1 MVNRFKCLQFLADV
15 IGDALVVIW
24 GSAEK
29 EWYHIR
35 PNPPY
40 LTSSFGFATSTGF
53 GLALALPHRQVIV
66 IDTDGGL
73 LLNLGSLATL
83 GNFRPPNLKVF
94 VMDNECYESIGGM
107 PTATAGRVDLAA
119 IAKGAGIE
127 KVETARTLDE
137 FKEVTKRAVADN
149 ALHFIVAKI
158 EKGTGKKL
166 MPCFIDGTGIKYNF
180 VRYIEK
186 TEKINIILAP
196 LQAMPK

>member
-1 MVNRFKCLQFLADV
+1 MVNRFKCLQFLSDI

-24 GSAEK
+24 GSAET
-29 EWYHIR
+29 ELYHIR

-83 GNFRPPNLKVF
+83 GNFRLPNLKVL

-107 PTATAGRVDLAA
+107 PTATAGRTDFAA
-119 IAKGAGIE
+119 IAKGAGI
-127 KVETARTLDE
+127 KNVTTARTLEE
-137 FKEVTKRAVADN
+137 FKKTAKKAITDN
-149 ALHFIVAKI
+149 ALHFIVVKA
-158 EKGTGKKL
+158 EKRTEKKL
-166 MPCFIDGTGIKYNF
+166 MPRFTDGTKIKYDF
-180 VRYIEK
+180 VRYIE
-186 TEKINIILAP
+186 EIEGINIILAP